1 MTENQ
6 IKSIVEEVMAKM
18 QLSGNT
24 SGMHGVFSDMNT
36 AIAKAKEAQKIVRVI
51 QDADRPHV
59 AVQNHDLSGDDL
71 FQIFSD
77 RRFIIADIHRNH
89 RRILLQIGT

>member
-36 AIAKAKEAQKIVRVI
+36 AIAKAKEAQKIVRVMSMDQREKI
-51 QDADRPHV
+51 ISKMREKIRHLTEKLPLYYS
-59 AVQNHDLSGDDL
+59 VQRVFSGETEKKL
-71 FQIFSD
+71 
-77 RRFIIADIHRNH
+77 R
-89 RRILLQIGT
+89 